1 MSTVP
6 CFLSKK
12 CTCDKCECVK
22 DGSVGNEALMSS
34 ATKEFWLM
42 FCTKS
47 MGFFSLFTSGE
58 VWKNQNK
65 RLIANL
71 QILRELVIRVAV
83 KTKATLAL

>member
-1 MSTVP
+1 MSMVP

-12 CTCDKCECVK
+12 WTCDKCECVK
-22 DGSVGNEALMSS
+22 DGSVGNGALMSS

-42 FCTKS
+42 FCTNS
-47 MGFFSLFTSGE
+47 MGFFSFTSGE